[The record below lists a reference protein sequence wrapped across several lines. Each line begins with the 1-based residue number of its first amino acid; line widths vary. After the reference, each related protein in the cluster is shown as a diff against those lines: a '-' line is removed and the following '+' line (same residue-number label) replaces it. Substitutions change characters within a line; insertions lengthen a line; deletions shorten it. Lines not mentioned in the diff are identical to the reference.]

1 MAYTSNYT
9 GAQIDQYLSQIP
21 NIKNS
26 INQTETNLISVEQ
39 NISDINLDIS
49 NNIKTTLSSLQ
60 KDIQNIKSLL
70 DNSSTNTTNLQQQI
84 EEISNEMDDLA
95 IQINNKISNEQYS
108 LKIKELQD
116 EDKKN
121 IEQMNSM
128 GSSIREDLEGI
139 IRTHSSDVKLLQ
151 DDISK
156 LYSNNTSIS
165 NNIDS
170 INTSLTSNENSIAT
184 LNLNLQSIQNS
195 LSNYVLNNDLNNTL
209 SNYVLNNNLNN
220 TLNNYVLNDN
230 LNSTLNNYVLN
241 DNLNDTLSNYVS
253 INQLNS
259 YVSLEEY
266 NSKIADLEKRIQ
278 ALESSNTITS

>member
-9 GAQIDQYLSQIP
+9 GAQIDNYLSQIP
-21 NIKNS
+21 NLNNS
-26 INQTETNLISVEQ
+26 VNQVGDRLINVEQ
-39 NISDINLDIS
+39 DISDINLDIS
-49 NNIKTTLSSLQ
+49 NNIKTTLLSLQ
-60 KDIQNIKSLL
+60 KDIQDIKSLL
-70 DNSSTNTTNLQQQI
+70 DNSNTNTTNLQQQI
-84 EEISNEMDDLA
+84 EEISNEIDDLA

-128 GSSIREDLEGI
+128 GSSIREDLEGV

-156 LYSNNTSIS
+156 LYSNNTSIN
-165 NNIDS
+165 NNIDN

-184 LNLNLQSIQNS
+184 LNSNLQSIQNS
-195 LSNYVLNNDLNNTL
+195 LSNYVLND
-209 SNYVLNNNLNN
+209 NLNN
-220 TLNNYVLNDN
+220 TLNNYV
-230 LNSTLNNYVLN
+230 
-241 DNLNDTLSNYVS
+241 S
-253 INQLNS
+253 INQLNN

-266 NSKIADLEKRIQ
+266 NSKIADLEKRIR
-278 ALESSNTITS
+278 ALENSNTITG